1 MMLTYIFILHK
12 VTTLKQSTMKTLKPV
27 IIAATLFITLTGCG
41 DSNTK
46 KPEEAVVPKVEEAQ
60 AMKDTVRQMNL
71 LDEQAKMLSKVFGN
85 VDTEEGR
92 ALKNVDSYLD
102 LVEQANFPPD
112 IKKTILDQYK
122 LYELSLDPRKKDSLK
137 LIFSEK
143 LNEAMAKSLANS
155 N

>member
-102 LVEQANFPPD
+102 LVEQANFQPD

>member
-1 MMLTYIFILHK
+1 MY
-12 VTTLKQSTMKTLKPV
+12 TLK
-27 IIAATLFITLTGCG
+27 IILVACALSIVLTSCG
-41 DSNTK
+41 DSNAK
-46 KPEEAVVPKVEEAQ
+46 KTEEAVAPKVEETIAK
-60 AMKDTVRQMNL
+60 KDTIKQMNL
-71 LDEQAKMLSKVFGN
+71 LDEQAKILSKVFGN

-112 IKKTILDQYK
+112 IKKNILDQYK

-137 LIFSEK
+137 LIFNEK
-143 LNEAMAKSLANS
+143 LNEAMAKSMENP

>member
-1 MMLTYIFILHK
+1 MHK
-12 VTTLKQSTMKTLKPV
+12 VATLKRSTMKTLKP
-27 IIAATLFITLTGCG
+27 ILIASTLFIFLTSCG
-41 DSNTK
+41 DSNAK
-46 KPEEAVVPKVEEAQ
+46 KTEEAIVPEVEEAI
-60 AMKDTVRQMNL
+60 AKKDTIKQMNL

-85 VDTEEGR
+85 VDTKEGR

-137 LIFSEK
+137 LVFNKK
-143 LNEAMAKSLANS
+143 LNEAMAKSIANP

>member
-1 MMLTYIFILHK
+1 MN
-12 VTTLKQSTMKTLKPV
+12 TLKPILV
-27 IIAATLFITLTGCG
+27 ATTLFIFLSSCG
-41 DSNTK
+41 DSNDK
-46 KPEEAVVPKVEEAQ
+46 KPEEALVPEVEEAI
-60 AMKDTVRQMNL
+60 AKKDTIKQMNL

-137 LIFSEK
+137 LVFNKK
-143 LNEAMAKSLANS
+143 LNEAMAKSMEKQK
-155 N
+155 

>member
-1 MMLTYIFILHK
+1 MLTYLFLKHK
-12 VTTLKQSTMKTLKPV
+12 ETTLKRFKMKTLKP
-27 IIAATLFITLTGCG
+27 IFIATTLFIFLPSCG
-41 DSNTK
+41 DSNVK
-46 KPEEAVVPKVEEAQ
+46 KTEEAIVPKVEA
-60 AMKDTVRQMNL
+60 AIAKKDTVKQMNI
-71 LDEQAKMLSKVFGN
+71 LDEQAKILSKVFGN

-137 LIFSEK
+137 LIFNEK
-143 LNEAMAKSLANS
+143 LNEAMAKSMENP

>member
-1 MMLTYIFILHK
+1 MLTYLFLMHK
-12 VTTLKQSTMKTLKPV
+12 VTTLKRSTMKTLKP
-27 IIAATLFITLTGCG
+27 IFIATTLFIFLTGCA
-41 DSNTK
+41 DSNAK
-46 KPEEAVVPKVEEAQ
+46 KPEEAVVPKVEA
-60 AMKDTVRQMNL
+60 AITKKDTMKQMNL

-92 ALKNVDSYLD
+92 ALKDVDSYLD

-137 LIFSEK
+137 LIFNEK
-143 LNEAMAKSLANS
+143 LNEAMAKSMAEQN
-155 N
+155 

>member
-1 MMLTYIFILHK
+1 
-12 VTTLKQSTMKTLKPV
+12 MKTLKPIFIA
-27 IIAATLFITLTGCG
+27 IILFIFLTSCE
-41 DSNTK
+41 DSNAK
-46 KPEEAVVPKVEEAQ
+46 KPEEAIVPKVEA
-60 AMKDTVRQMNL
+60 AIAKKDTVKQMNL

-92 ALKNVDSYLD
+92 ALKDVDSYLD

-122 LYELSLDPRKKDSLK
+122 LYELSLNPRKKDSLK
-137 LIFSEK
+137 LVFNEK
-143 LNEAMAKSLANS
+143 LSEAMAKSMENP

>member
-1 MMLTYIFILHK
+1 MLTYIFILHK